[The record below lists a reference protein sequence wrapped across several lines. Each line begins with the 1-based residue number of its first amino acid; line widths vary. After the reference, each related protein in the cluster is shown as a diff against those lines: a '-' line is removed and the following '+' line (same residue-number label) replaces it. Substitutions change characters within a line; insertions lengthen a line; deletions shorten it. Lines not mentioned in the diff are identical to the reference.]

1 MFTVPQNTD
10 RYWLYDKDYGC
21 TSGYIGNIADVKQ
34 FIDKRG
40 TSLLSM
46 DTSVRYDIRLK
57 QTPIRYDTESN
68 KWLYKTEAVRYI
80 ARPKVIY
87 DNKYRI
93 FNYHTIDDIDITVK
107 PTDRSKKHCWKWTR
121 KSGSKPHRRSKSN
134 YGRAI
139 FMYDKQFAA
148 KCALDFDNISDE
160 LTENNIFVNSTIIDH
175 ALSCTRI
182 KNRYADGFF
191 DEDYR
196 KFGGS
201 PVSWKKQHKKKQ
213 WMKKYDTDYL
223 DKHAMIYR
231 INSDFIDENADD
243 ALSA

>member
-46 DTSVRYDIRLK
+46 DTNVRYDTHFK
-57 QTPIRYDTESN
+57 QIFIGYDTESN

-80 ARPKVIY
+80 ARPQVIY

-121 KSGSKPHRRSKSN
+121 KSGSKPHHRSKSN

-139 FMYDKQFAA
+139 FMYDRQFAA
-148 KCALDFDNISDE
+148 KCALDFDNIADE
-160 LTENNIFVNSTIIDH
+160 LTENDMSVNDTVIDR
-175 ALSCTRI
+175 ALNCTRI
-182 KNRYADGFF
+182 KNRYADDDFF
-191 DEDYR
+191 GEYC
-196 KFGGS
+196 KNFSGS
-201 PVSWKKQHKKKQ
+201 PVSWKKQRKKKQ
-213 WMKKYDTDYL
+213 WMKKHCTDYF
-223 DKHAMIYR
+223 DKRTIIYE
-231 INSDFIDENADD
+231 INGGFINDADTP
-243 ALSA
+243 SV